1 MITRTFRTVAGLP
14 APLRVLFL
22 TTLLFRAGTM
32 AYPFLAAHL
41 LVHEGLSKAMAGT
54 VLACFGVGA
63 LAADLAASVLL
74 GRVSARALMLGGL
87 VLNAAVLIL
96 FPFLHGLTAV
106 VAFAVVWGFAYEIV
120 TPAAYSA
127 TVAAAGPEERK
138 VAFSCY
144 RLAINLGMAAGPVV
158 GGLLFALDARLVFWA
173 NAGCT
178 LAAAGYLAA
187 RSGGAAAAPP
197 PRRNVRKQGAVRRTP
212 YERARFW
219 TIFGLSLPVQLAYS
233 LPSVFVSTYVIVGLG
248 LPGYWAGVVFAVNA
262 VGIVLFEV
270 PLNVLMARTGHL
282 PTLLLG
288 YGLAGAGF
296 LLMALSGSGPSLVL
310 ATLVWTAGEI
320 VVFPGLLSYVSDLS
334 GAASAD
340 RDLSLYSTGVNIAFI
355 LAPHLALLLSR
366 PGAPGIPWAVAGGA
380 LCVAWLLLTV
390 ARTSPLTWHKEEPS
404 CTDAI

>member
-1 MITRTFRTVAGLP
+1 MISRTVRTVAGLP
-14 APLRVLFL
+14 APLRALFF
-22 TTLLFRAGTM
+22 TTLIFRTGTM

-41 LVHEGLSKAMAGT
+41 LVHEELSKGTAGT
-54 VLACFGVGA
+54 ILACFGVGA

-87 VLNAAVLIL
+87 VLNAAVLIM
-96 FPFLHGLTAV
+96 FPFLHGPAPV
-106 VAFAVVWGFAYEIV
+106 VASVVVWGFAYEIV

-138 VAFSCY
+138 IAFSCY
-144 RLAINLGMAAGPVV
+144 RLAVNLGMAAGPVV
-158 GGLLFALDARLVFWA
+158 GGLLFTVDARLVFWT
-173 NAGCT
+173 NAGCA
-178 LAAAGYLAA
+178 LAAAGHLSA
-187 RSGGAAAAPP
+187 RTRGTPATAPP
-197 PRRNVRKQGAVRRTP
+197 RQSVLKRGTVRRTP

-233 LPSVFVSTYVIVGLG
+233 LPSVFVSTYVIVALG

-288 YGLAGAGF
+288 YGLAGTGF

-310 ATLVWTAGEI
+310 STLVWTAGEI
-320 VVFPGLLSYVSDLS
+320 VVFPGLLGYVSDLS
-334 GAASAD
+334 GEDSAD
-340 RDLSLYSTGVNIAFI
+340 RNLSLYSTGVNIAFI

-366 PGAPGIPWAVAGGA
+366 PTAPGIPWAVAGGA
-380 LCVAWLLLTV
+380 LCVAWLLLTA
-390 ARTSPLTWHKEEPS
+390 ARSSPYTWHTEDPS